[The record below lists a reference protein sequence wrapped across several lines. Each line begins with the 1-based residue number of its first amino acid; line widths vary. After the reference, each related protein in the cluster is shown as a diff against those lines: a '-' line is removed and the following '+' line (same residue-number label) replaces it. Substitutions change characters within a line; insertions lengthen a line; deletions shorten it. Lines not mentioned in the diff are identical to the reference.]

1 MPAYLKKVEEETD
14 EPQTTIEDLEEV
26 SIDMNDPEKKVLVGT
41 QLTKEEKN
49 ELISFLRENKD
60 FFAWSHKDIPGI
72 DPSAAEHKLN
82 IDPRYPPVRQKKRR
96 FAPERN
102 KIVSEEVDR
111 LLEINAIEPCQ
122 YPDWLSNVVIV
133 KKKNGKWRVC
143 IDFTNL
149 NKACPKDSFPLPK
162 IDQLVDATTGY
173 ERMSFLDA
181 YSGYNQIRMNKKDRI
196 HMAFIAERGLF
207 CYKVMPFGLK
217 NAGATYQ
224 RLISKMFFE
233 LIETTVEAY
242 IDDMVI
248 KSKKANDHVKDAA
261 KVFEIFRRF
270 RMKLNP
276 LKCAFG
282 VSSR

>member
-1 MPAYLKKVEEETD
+1 MPAYLKNVKEEVD
-14 EPQTTIEDLEEV
+14 EPQTTIEELEEV
-26 SIDMNDPEKKVLVGT
+26 SLDMSNPEKKVLVGT
-41 QLTKEEKN
+41 QLTKEDKD
-49 ELISFLRENKD
+49 ELISFLKENKD
-60 FFAWSHKDIPGI
+60 VFAWSHKDIPRI
-72 DPSAAEHKLN
+72 DPSVAEHKLN
-82 IDPRYPPVRQKKRR
+82 IDPRHLPVRQKKKR

-122 YPDWLSNVVIV
+122 YPNWLSNMVVV
-133 KKKNGKWRVC
+133 KKKNEKWRVC
-143 IDFTNL
+143 IEFTNL
-149 NKACPKDSFPLPK
+149 NKACPNDSFLLPK

-181 YSGYNQIRMNKKDRI
+181 YSGYNQIRMDKNDKI
-196 HMAFIAERGLF
+196 HMALITERGLF

-217 NAGATYQ
+217 NVGAIYQ
-224 RLISKMFFE
+224 RLINRMFFE
-233 LIETTVEAY
+233 LIGTTVEAY

-270 RMKLNP
+270 RMKLTP
-276 LKCAFG
+276 
-282 VSSR
+282 